1 MKENETIGI
10 IGLGR
15 FGMSLA
21 KELSKSHKEIVC
33 IDKEEKKIKEIL
45 NYTEFAYVSDD
56 LSKETLEELGFKNCE
71 TIVICIGEKIDIS
84 ILTTLNCISLGVKKV
99 IAKAASEEQ
108 GEVLEELGAEVIYP
122 DKDSAIR
129 LAKNIVSDS
138 ILEFIS
144 LSKDI
149 EIVEIKLP
157 RRYKGKMIK
166 ECDIR
171 TEYNLNIVALK
182 KGEDIATYINP
193 EYIFNEKDKVVV
205 IGNKKDINRFQ
216 RNKL

>member
-21 KELSKSHKEIVC
+21 KELSQSHKEIVC

-71 TIVICIGEKIDIS
+71 TIVICIGEKIDTS

-108 GEVLEELGAEVIYP
+108 GEVLEQLGAEVIYP

-149 EIVEIKLP
+149 EIVEVKLP
-157 RRYKGKMIK
+157 RRYRGKMIK

-171 TEYNLNIVALK
+171 TEFNLNIVALK
-182 KGEDIATYINP
+182 EGEEIQTYINP

-216 RNKL
+216 RNKI